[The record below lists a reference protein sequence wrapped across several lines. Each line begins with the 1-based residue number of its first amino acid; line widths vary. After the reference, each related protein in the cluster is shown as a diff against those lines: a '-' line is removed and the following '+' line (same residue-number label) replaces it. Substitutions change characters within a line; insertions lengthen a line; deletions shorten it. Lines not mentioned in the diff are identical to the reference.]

1 MDSFGSDIF
10 TFRRDSA
17 AAAIV
22 DDTVLSEG
30 FRDEALLAAMTDDEV
45 KHIFAIL
52 VGYDYTI
59 FN

>member
-1 MDSFGSDIF
+1 MDGFGSDIF
-10 TFRRDSA
+10 TFRRDST

-22 DDTVLSEG
+22 DDVVLSEG
-30 FRDEALLAAMTDDEV
+30 FRDEALLASMTDDEV

>member
-1 MDSFGSDIF
+1 MDGFGSDIF

-30 FRDEALLAAMTDDEV
+30 FRDEALLETMTDDEV

>member
-1 MDSFGSDIF
+1 MDGFESDIF

-30 FRDEALLAAMTDDEV
+30 FRDEALLETMTDDEV